1 MNPGQSTG
9 GNLYVPP
16 WTILAGLGAIDRRE
30 LCNLLASFEATTLLA
45 MSVDRATDIL
55 ARFQKTG
62 SDSDTTAFA
71 RRLNTAAEALFTSPS
86 TDRAFRIRLWTRL
99 SEAVELDPALPLSK
113 RSANTRG
120 AGMAYKAAAVIGSP
134 IATEHGDETTLGSMW
149 RKVKSIRGLER
160 QNFSSLVA
168 AQAQLVARSVAEA
181 AESGELSEESRK
193 AIGQRV
199 RDHIKD
205 MPPELRDEAMRNALT
220 AGDKAALAILAS
232 GTSAFTI
239 GVGVN
244 LAGFSAYIMAA
255 QASAF
260 IPLMS
265 GPAVVSTLFMLAN
278 PLFSVPAVVGIGY
291 LANRHVNGGQAAKL
305 AAVVAVQLALRGLSA
320 EQAGLAVTLNDFRTA
335 TEDDFTALPASFR
348 DDTLSRSAAIG
359 KRMGHCLPEAPG
371 GFTALTST
379 PDRFGT
385 LLAGVL
391 SRCSGDAAE
400 IAAIASLTVCD
411 MLYNA
416 VSIDPM
422 VLEAAD
428 FSRTEDIG
436 DIFQFGAFAERIGS
450 MAAAASAGAANNL
463 RGYVSEKLVAARLS
477 ESGHVVTFPDTS
489 NNPGFDLLV
498 DGVQFQ
504 VKCLSNLDGLWEHFS
519 KYPDMPVYANSELAE
534 AVIDSGASWAGR
546 VFYVD
551 GFERD
556 IADLIMNTSLEAGE
570 VLGDLNVPYFA
581 MAISSARNLHR
592 VWRGRMPVSDLPF
605 SVVMDASVKGGL
617 SAIGGLSG
625 KVLGLMAFGP
635 AGALVLSGVGG
646 VGALVGAGWTREQAT
661 RLLSSEWLDEL
672 DASTERFRAALSAAI
687 RSKIEMLRAKQGQL
701 PNGPS
706 VCEWI
711 DARFSDDIVS
721 LCEAAYDLDA
731 TVSALRQ
738 PIKAKAC
745 LAVMDAANV
754 HPLAVEAEMKELLGK
769 LGSEPSKTQ
778 SAGKKAVQAWT
789 AVKSRLPYRT

>member
-1 MNPGQSTG
+1 MNPGQPTG

-30 LCNLLASFEATTLLA
+30 LCNLLASFEAATLLA

-55 ARFQKTG
+55 TRFQKTG
-62 SDSDTTAFA
+62 SDPDTTAFA
-71 RRLNTAAEALFTSPS
+71 RRLNMSAETLFASPS
-86 TDRAFRIRLWTRL
+86 TDRAFRIRLWTRM

-181 AESGELSEESRK
+181 AESGELSEESQK

-205 MPPELRDEAMRNALT
+205 MPPELRDEAMRNALIS
-220 AGDKAALAILAS
+220 GDRAALALLAS
-232 GTSAFTI
+232 GTSAFAV

-260 IPLMS
+260 IPFLS

-278 PLFSVPAVVGIGY
+278 PLFTVPAAVGTGY
-291 LANRHVNGGQAAKL
+291 LANRHFNVGQAAKL
-305 AAVVAVQLALRGLSA
+305 AAVVTVQLALRGLSA
-320 EQAGLAVTLNDFRTA
+320 ERGGLAVTLNDFRTA
-335 TEDDFTALPASFR
+335 TEGDFTALPASFR

-359 KRMGHCLPEAPG
+359 KKMGRRLPEAPG
-371 GFTALTST
+371 DFTALTST

-391 SRCSGDAAE
+391 SRSRGDAAE
-400 IAAIASLTVCD
+400 IAAIASLTVGD
-411 MLYNA
+411 MVYNA

-422 VLEAAD
+422 VLKAAD

-436 DIFQFGAFAERIGS
+436 DIFQFGAFAERIAS
-450 MAAAASAGAANNL
+450 MAAAASAGAGNNL
-463 RGYVSEKLVAARLS
+463 RGYVSEQLVAARLS

-498 DGVQFQ
+498 DGVPFQ
-504 VKCLSNLDGLWEHFS
+504 VKCLSHLDGLREHFS
-519 KYPDMPVYANSELAE
+519 KYPDMPVYANAELAE
-534 AVIDSGASWAGR
+534 AVIDSGAPWAEK

-617 SAIGGLSG
+617 SVIGGLSG

-635 AGALVLSGVGG
+635 AGALVLGGVGG
-646 VGALVGAGWTREQAT
+646 MGALVGAGWTREQAT

-672 DASTERFRAALSAAI
+672 DASTEQFRAALSTAI

-701 PNGPS
+701 PDVPS
-706 VCEWI
+706 VRDWI

-731 TVSALRQ
+731 TVSSLRQ
-738 PIKAKAC
+738 PVKAKAC

-789 AVKSRLPYRT
+789 AAKSRLPYRT